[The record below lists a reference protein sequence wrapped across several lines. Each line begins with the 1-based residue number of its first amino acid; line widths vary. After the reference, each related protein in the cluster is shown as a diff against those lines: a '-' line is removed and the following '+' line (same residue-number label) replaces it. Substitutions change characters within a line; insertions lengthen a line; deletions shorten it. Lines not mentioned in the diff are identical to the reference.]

1 MNINKELETFGFWC
15 KRSRYNYEICKLGS
29 TIVVNTF
36 EFPYEIEK
44 AINEMKNR
52 RGVNYGH

>member
-1 MNINKELETFGFWC
+1 MMNINKELEPLGFYC
-15 KRSRYNYEICKLGS
+15 KRSRYNYEICKIGS

-36 EFPYEIEK
+36 EYLFEVEEI
-44 AINEMKNR
+44 INNR